1 MQLVLVGPSGCG
13 KTTVGRA
20 LATALGRDFLDADD
34 LHAPEARAKMAAG
47 IALHDIDRWP
57 WLARLGKAMSAMPDA
72 VVACSALRR
81 AYRDRLPGRKFLL
94 DAPRAVLAS
103 RLAHRKGH
111 FMPASLLDS
120 QLEALERGDDL
131 EVIDATL
138 PLDAQVAELVRRAQR
153 RSVAKSP

>member
-1 MQLVLVGPSGCG
+1 VQLVLVGPSGCG